1 MNISEGIYRGFKIII
16 HLVPGTSG
24 QIAVSAVTP
33 IKEIGEILK
42 TKIGEAGIRKILDI
56 PEKDTDDIQLFMLN
70 EDQNSG
76 DCGFQ
81 WVFMFNRLSGKMSKY
96 EFLAVTFKKIDE
108 LHTLISKFRKEKSE
122 DQPVVGK

>member
-1 MNISEGIYRGFKIII
+1 MNISEGIYRGFKIVI
-16 HLVPGTSG
+16 HLVPETSG

-42 TKIGEAGIRKILDI
+42 TKIGETGIRKILDL
-56 PEKDTDDIQLFMLN
+56 PEKDTDEVQLFMLN
-70 EDQNSG
+70 EEQNNG

-81 WVFMFNRLSGKMSKY
+81 WVFMFNRLSGNMSKY

-108 LHTLISKFRKEKSE
+108 LHTIISKFRKENNE
-122 DQPVVGK
+122 DQPK

>member
-1 MNISEGIYRGFKIII
+1 MNISEGIYRGFKIVI
-16 HLVPGTSG
+16 HLVPETSG

-42 TKIGEAGIRKILDI
+42 TKVGETGIRKLLGL
-56 PEKDTDDIQLFMLN
+56 PEKDTVETQLFMLN
-70 EDQNSG
+70 EEQNNG

-81 WVFMFNRLSGKMSKY
+81 WMFMFNCLSDMSKY

-108 LHTLISKFRKEKSE
+108 LHTIISKFRKENSE
-122 DQPVVGK
+122 DQPK

>member
-1 MNISEGIYRGFKIII
+1 MNISEGIYRGFKIVI
-16 HLVPGTSG
+16 HLVPETSG

-42 TKIGEAGIRKILDI
+42 TKIGETGIRKILDL
-56 PEKDTDDIQLFMLN
+56 PEKDTDEVQLFMLN
-70 EDQNSG
+70 EEQNNG

-81 WVFMFNRLSGKMSKY
+81 WVFMFNRLSGSMSKY

-108 LHTLISKFRKEKSE
+108 LHTIISKFRKENNE
-122 DQPVVGK
+122 DQPK